1 MTRTALIVRRST
13 TLLAVALIVALGF
26 LAIRVA
32 AAWTANAAPLEV
44 APVSVET
51 LQAQLDAERTRSAQL
66 SSELRRL
73 LLQSAELT
81 TALETAQE
89 QIATDED
96 HAADLSKDLAA
107 AKKKLRSL
115 EKSIR
120 AARAALARYASSEAA
135 TRDRERPSV
144 SSGGVGSVSAATPQP
159 AASRFKGISRSDPC
173 PVRER

>member
-1 MTRTALIVRRST
+1 MTRTAIAVRRST
-13 TLLAVALIVALGF
+13 TLVAVMLAVALGF

-51 LQAQLDAERTRSAQL
+51 LRAQLDAERTHSAQL

-73 LLQSAELT
+73 MAQSAELNA
-81 TALETAQE
+81 ALDAADS
-89 QIATDED
+89 QIANDAD
-96 HAADLSKDLAA
+96 HADQLSMDLAA

-120 AARAALARYASSEAA
+120 VARAALAKQPTVTVTTVA
-135 TRDRERPSV
+135 TTQTASV
-144 SSGGVGSVSAATPQP
+144 SGGEHDDEGQ
-159 AASRFKGISRSDPC
+159 DDD
-173 PVRER
+173 

>member
-1 MTRTALIVRRST
+1 MTRTAIAVRRST
-13 TLLAVALIVALGF
+13 TLVAVMLAVALGF

-51 LQAQLDAERTRSAQL
+51 LRAQLDAERTHSAQL

-73 LLQSAELT
+73 MAQSAELNA
-81 TALETAQE
+81 ALDAADS
-89 QIATDED
+89 QIANDAD
-96 HAADLSKDLAA
+96 HADQLSMDLAA

-120 AARAALARYASSEAA
+120 VARAALAKQPTVTVTTVA
-135 TRDRERPSV
+135 TKQTASV
-144 SSGGVGSVSAATPQP
+144 SSGEHDDEGQ
-159 AASRFKGISRSDPC
+159 DDD
-173 PVRER
+173 

>member
-1 MTRTALIVRRST
+1 MTRTAIAVRRST
-13 TLLAVALIVALGF
+13 TLVAVMLAVALGF

-51 LQAQLDAERTRSAQL
+51 LRAQLDAERTHSAQL

-73 LLQSAELT
+73 MSQSAELNAALD
-81 TALETAQE
+81 TASS
-89 QIATDED
+89 QIVNDAD
-96 HAADLSKDLAA
+96 HAGQLSKDLAA

-120 AARAALARYASSEAA
+120 VARAALARQPTVTVTTVATTQSASASSAGEHEDAGEEAH
-135 TRDRERPSV
+135 D
-144 SSGGVGSVSAATPQP
+144 
-159 AASRFKGISRSDPC
+159 D
-173 PVRER
+173 